1 MEQRQPL
8 DELLLEDE
16 TEPAFEQPGAAD
28 IEPVPLIDDL
38 AAPSP
43 PPALAPG
50 PARLASMVRGAARM
64 LFAFAFSQYVI
75 VTVLVAGV
83 AVMLSK
89 TASDLL
95 IAKFDAIAQA
105 IRHF

>member
-1 MEQRQPL
+1 MEHRQPL

-16 TEPAFEQPGAAD
+16 TAPVVEQPGAAD
-28 IEPVPLIDDL
+28 IEPVPLADDL
-38 AAPSP
+38 AALHA
-43 PPALAPG
+43 PPAPS
-50 PARLASMVRGAARM
+50 RLASMVRGAARM
-64 LFAFAFSQYVI
+64 VVGFALSQYAI
-75 VTVLVAGV
+75 VTVLVAGA

-95 IAKFDAIAQA
+95 VAKFDAIAQA

>member
-1 MEQRQPL
+1 MEQRQSL

-16 TEPAFEQPGAAD
+16 TAPTVEQPGAAD
-28 IEPVPLIDDL
+28 IEPVPLADDF
-38 AAPSP
+38 AAPHT
-43 PPALAPG
+43 PPAPS
-50 PARLASMVRGAARM
+50 RLASMVRGAARM
-64 LFAFAFSQYVI
+64 LVALALSQYVI
-75 VTVLVAGV
+75 VTVLVAGA
-83 AVMLSK
+83 AVVLSK